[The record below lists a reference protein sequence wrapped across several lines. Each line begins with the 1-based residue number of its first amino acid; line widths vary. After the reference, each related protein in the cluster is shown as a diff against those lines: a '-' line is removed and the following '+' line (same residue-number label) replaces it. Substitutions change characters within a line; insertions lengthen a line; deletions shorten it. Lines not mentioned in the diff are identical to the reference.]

1 MIHELKILT
10 HGALF
15 IVGGFAAH
23 LFHVWNRDRLNHRHD
38 ESHFLTDILLG
49 GVGTLIIF
57 MGIFVYW

>member
-1 MIHELKILT
+1 MTDELKIL
-10 HGALF
+10 GAVVLF

-23 LFHVWNRDRLNHRHD
+23 LFHVWNRDRLNHMHD
-38 ESHFLTDILLG
+38 ESHFLSDILLG